1 MNDMNAALYNWQSL
15 EDLEK
20 ILVGSLVKY
29 SCSPSAIEF
38 IQKLSSDQE
47 KVCRAH
53 TAKHFTAKTV
63 ASSRAEG
70 SNSRIK
76 EKGTKKAELRKYH
89 LLEFLEH
96 YSSIVERQKTSRYQ

>member
-1 MNDMNAALYNWQSL
+1 DMNAALYKWQSV

-29 SCSPSAIEF
+29 SCSPSASSPSAIEF

-76 EKGTKKAELRKYH
+76 EKGTKKAELRKYN

-96 YSSIVERQKTSRYQ
+96 YSSIVERQEN